1 MEKYDPNNPNNLE
14 DILKENKKEIK
25 EKKDIGNKEAK
36 VQSKDIGMNI
46 LQKMGW
52 KGKGIKILK
61 YIINFVIKY
70 FLNRTWEK

>member
-52 KGKGIKILK
+52 KGKGIILL
-61 YIINFVIKY
+61 F
-70 FLNRTWEK
+70 F